1 MSAFVRVFFFFPSPP
16 RADLP
21 TGVHTLLSKR
31 EGFPFPSLGVSP
43 ATATYGIFFR
53 PPWRVFPVPSGARSA
68 NFLPCFA
75 SSPSDARCAPVVTGG
90 HATHADSAGDHAH
103 PTAACP
109 RPSPA
114 AERSRNGERA
124 RRGGVEATT
133 EACRD
138 GRLCHRWHGWVFPLL
153 GWDCIVL
160 CVGGGVGGAGG
171 WWMNAMFSSSM
182 RGRWIG

>member
-1 MSAFVRVFFFFPSPP
+1 MCLRLFEYSSFFLRPPGQISHQGAYSVEQTGRISFPFSGGIS
-16 RADLP
+16 RNGNLRYF
-21 TGVHTLLSKR
+21 LSTPLA
-31 EGFPFPSLGVSP
+31 GFPRTVWRPIRELSP
-43 ATATYGIFFR
+43 LLCFF
-53 PPWRVFPVPSGARSA
+53 
-68 NFLPCFA
+68 
-75 SSPSDARCAPVVTGG
+75 PSDARRAPVVTGG

-114 AERSRNGERA
+114 AERSRSGERA

-153 GWDCIVL
+153 GWDCFVL
-160 CVGGGVGGAGG
+160 CVGGGEGGAGG
-171 WWMNAMFSSSM
+171 WWLNVN
-182 RGRWIG
+182 